1 MELYFW
7 TFVVAI
13 IIFSLG
19 AGVSIFEG
27 IKKVQNPEII
37 RDASVNYIVLG
48 FALIFES
55 IAWYIAYKEFRS
67 IKYNTR

>member
-13 IIFSLG
+13 IIFGLG

-37 RDASVNYIVLG
+37 KNVNINYIV
-48 FALIFES
+48 
-55 IAWYIAYKEFRS
+55 
-67 IKYNTR
+67 